1 MRKFGIIISIIAG
14 VLLLLIIALYL
25 SVDAIA
31 KYAIRTEGSSLMGV
45 ETSVESVDLGIF
57 RNSTTITGLNIA
69 NPEGFKREYLLQVQ
83 DFYIGSNLGKFL
95 SSEIDI
101 PLVQLK
107 KMNFDLEQ
115 IGDRLNVTEVVDHI
129 AKDVSSQEDPD
140 SSGSVSL
147 NIRRLEIDDI
157 TLTAEGKIVNVA
169 GGSLTA
175 SIPKIALADIGT
187 ESDSDQIVGQ
197 LVGVMMKILIQH
209 ISKNPIKGLSGLAI
223 SQISASVEAIPG
235 LKQIGLGKPISDAIQ
250 GIGSGAS
257 KAIGGI
263 GSAIDG
269 IGNAIIGNKSGK
281 DDKKK
286 EDKGTP

>member
-31 KYAIRTEGSSLMGV
+31 RYAIRTEGSSLMGV

-57 RNSTTITGLNIA
+57 RNSTTITGLSIA
-69 NPEGFKREYLLQVQ
+69 NPKGFKRDYLLQVE
-83 DFYIGSNLGKFL
+83 DFYIESNLSKFL
-95 SSEIDI
+95 SSDIDI
-101 PLVQLK
+101 PLVRLSE
-107 KMNFDLEQ
+107 MNFDLEQ
-115 IGDRLNVTEVVDHI
+115 IDDRLNVTEVVDHV
-129 AKDVSSQEDPD
+129 AKDVSSQDD
-140 SSGSVSL
+140 TDNSGSVKL

-157 TLTAEGKIVNVA
+157 TLTAEGKIVNIA

-175 SIPKIALADIGT
+175 QIPKIALADIGT
-187 ESDSDQIVGQ
+187 ESDSDQIIGQ
-197 LVGVMMKILIQH
+197 LVGVMMKILVQH
-209 ISKNPIKGLSGLAI
+209 IAANPIKGLSGFAI

-235 LKQIGLGKPISDAIQ
+235 LKQIGLGKPISEAIQ

-263 GSAIDG
+263 GNAIDG
-269 IGNAIIGNKSGK
+269 IGNAITGNRGGK

-286 EDKGTP
+286 EDKGSP